1 MIDTTMT
8 RRPRKMAR
16 DAKIVTTGLT
26 VPEGLNQ
33 PGAFETPKTAV
44 QPETKTTMV
53 LGLLRRPEGATLEQ
67 LVAATGW
74 LPHSARAALTGL
86 RKRGHVL
93 VSEKVEDG
101 PRTYRI
107 HGEGCPTAG
116 GAKA

>member
-86 RKRGHVL
+86 RKNGHAPA
-93 VSEKVEDG
+93 SEKVDDG
-101 PRTYRI
+101 PRIYLIR
-107 HGEGCPTAG
+107 GMGGVAADGTA
-116 GAKA
+116 A